1 MTREELVQLAK
12 YKEASARSDD
22 TIDALR
28 ETIAAQ
34 HLTMEAQRDVINL
47 LHAKIGK
54 MEGQLEE
61 LRAALCGI

>member
-12 YKEASARSDD
+12 YKEASARGDD

-54 MEGQLEE
+54 MEHQMEE
-61 LRAALCGI
+61 LRAAL